1 MLSNIKI
8 NVFLL
13 FFHCRNNKINY
24 ICKQKQ
30 KPKKLKT
37 MKTKKFFICDLDTMG
52 QRTGE
57 YKAVEIP
64 TLLVINRGGC
74 FYLAVDYIHE
84 SGHTETGGT
93 CFLYSS
99 ELQALRAALS

>member
-1 MLSNIKI
+1 MQVLTNNQISIIFANEI
-8 NVFLL
+8 N
-13 FFHCRNNKINY
+13 
-24 ICKQKQ
+24 

-84 SGHTETGGT
+84 SGHTETAGT

-99 ELQALRAALS
+99 ELHALRAALS